1 MVIQCIKP
9 SYNYNCC
16 RPLLYGVVGVPKNAD
31 PTEKSGP
38 KGLLFVT
45 RCYCEHKLHI
55 VAQKNTCLHTQNSTV
70 YQ

>member
-9 SYNYNCC
+9 SYIYNCC

-55 VAQKNTCLHTQNSTV
+55 VA
-70 YQ
+70 